1 MKKFTNAL
9 MLGVISIATV
19 VAMSSC
25 GGEKEPEMT
34 INPIEKELHFSDT
47 TILKVIGAPEGVEVT
62 YEISNEWVAVLS
74 GDTLTA
80 WHIGEAVI
88 TATAGEKKATYAVK
102 VTANPE
108 YNVATEPKLDCWGIS
123 SAELKTK
130 MGTDPIQ
137 DQVKNG
143 KGSIFYLQNAET
155 ATYEAYAF
163 EGDKLTSCALQ
174 VQKVSEEVATAYSYF
189 LYERYVQVTVQG
201 DEEGIYFANSL
212 EANTTTILINVVVSP
227 NALTVIYYPYSHQ
240 SNAPALKPAKKGMP
254 LFF

>member
-9 MLGVISIATV
+9 MLGAISIATI

-25 GGEKEPEMT
+25 GGDKEPEMT
-34 INPIEKELHFSDT
+34 ICPIEKELHFTDT
-47 TILKVIGAPEGVEVT
+47 TILKVAGAPEGVEVT
-62 YEISNEWVAVLS
+62 YETSNEWVTLLS

-88 TATAGEKKATYAVK
+88 TATAGDKKATYIVK
-102 VTANPE
+102 VTANPK

-130 MGTDPIQ
+130 MGTDPFQ

-143 KGSIFYLQNAET
+143 TGSIFYLQNAGT

-174 VQKVSEEVATAYSYF
+174 VQKVSNEVVAAYNYF
-189 LYERYVQVTVQG
+189 LRERYVRVTVQG
-201 DEEGIYFANSL
+201 DEQGTYFANAL
-212 EANTTTILINVVVSP
+212 DVNATTILLQLVERQST
-227 NALTVIYYPYSHQ
+227 LTVIYVPYSHQ
-240 SNAPALKPAKKGMP
+240 SNAPALMPAKKGSH